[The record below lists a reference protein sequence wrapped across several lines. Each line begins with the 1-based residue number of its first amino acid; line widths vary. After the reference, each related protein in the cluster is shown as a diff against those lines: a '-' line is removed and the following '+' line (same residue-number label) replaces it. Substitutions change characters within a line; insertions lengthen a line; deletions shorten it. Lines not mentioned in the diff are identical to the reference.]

1 MQRKEIEKVY
11 IKKIN
16 ELKKHDEAYFEQDSP
31 IIPDKD
37 YDIIKQEILNL
48 EKKYNYLKNKNSP
61 SKKVGYEPSGKFK
74 KIEHDIPMLSLANA
88 FSKEN
93 IKDFLKK
100 IKNFLNI
107 KDSEKIVFSA
117 EPKIDGISASLK
129 YIDGIFTLG
138 LSRGDGKTGED
149 ITNNLKTIKDIPK
162 KINKPNFPKILDVRG
177 EVYISKLDFKK
188 IAEQFANPRNA
199 AGGSLR
205 QKDPNETKKIPLKF
219 VAYGFGTVEPKNFE
233 KQSEYLKLLKTW
245 GFNTNSLNKLVSTI
259 EDIEKNHRM
268 IETQRSTIDY
278 DLDGLV
284 YKVDNLKLQNR
295 LGFVSNSPRW
305 AIAHKF
311 SAEKG
316 FSIIKNIEIQVGR
329 TGALTPVAKIEPVN
343 IGGVVVSNAT
353 LHNEDEINRK
363 DIRIGDT
370 ACIQRAGDVIPQVL
384 YVDKEKRNKNTKK
397 FNFPNKCPSCG
408 SKTKKE
414 FNYSTKKRDVVTRCP
429 DPKFSCKE
437 ILREKLKHFVSKDA
451 LNIDGFGKK
460 IIQNFW
466 DLNMIKN
473 PADIFNLNFKK
484 ISSLEGWGDL
494 SASNLE
500 KAIKKSKKIS
510 LDKLI
515 FAIGI
520 RHIGQENAKTLAK
533 YFINIKK
540 FEELFVREKR
550 KKILNHLLEL
560 DGIGETQVNS
570 LETFFSN
577 SNNLNAVSNLMK
589 ELNVT
594 DFKTSK
600 SGIFYGKTIMF
611 TGGLSKMSRAEAK
624 ALVEKE
630 GGKILG
636 AVSKKLDYL
645 VVGDSKPT
653 PKKIEKAK
661 QLNIKILDEN
671 NWYGLLN
678 RWTGID

>member
-1 MQRKEIEKVY
+1 MERKKIEKEY
-11 IKKIN
+11 NDKIKKLI
-16 ELKKHDEAYFEQDSP
+16 KYDKAYFHDDNPVVS
-31 IIPDKD
+31 DKN
-37 YDIIKQEILNL
+37 YDQIKQDILNL
-48 EKKYNYLKNKNSP
+48 EKKYNYLKSKNSP
-61 SKKVGYEPSGKFK
+61 SQKIGFKPSNKFK
-74 KIEHDIPMLSLANA
+74 KIAHDIPMLSLANA

-93 IKDFLKK
+93 IEDFLKK

-107 KDSEKIVFSA
+107 NISEEIVLSA

-129 YIDGIFTLG
+129 YIDGNFVLG
-138 LSRGDGKTGED
+138 LSRGDGKIGED

-162 KINKPNFPKILDVRG
+162 KINKNNLPKILNVRG
-177 EVYISKLDFKK
+177 EVYISKPDFKK
-188 IAEQFANPRNA
+188 IEKKFANPRNA

-205 QKDPNETKKIPLKF
+205 QKNPNETKKIPLKF
-219 VAYGFGTVEPKNFE
+219 VAYGFGVVEPKNFE
-233 KQSEYLKLLKTW
+233 KQSEYLKLLKAW
-245 GFNTNSLNKLVSTI
+245 GFNTNPLNKLVSNI
-259 EDIEKNHRM
+259 EDIEKNYKT
-268 IETQRSTIDY
+268 IEMKRSNIDY

-316 FSIIKNIEIQVGR
+316 FSVIKNIEIQVGR
-329 TGALTPVAKIEPVN
+329 TGALTPVAKIEPTN

-370 ACIQRAGDVIPQVL
+370 VCIQRAGDVIPQVL
-384 YVDKEKRNKNTKK
+384 YVNKEKRNKNIKK
-397 FNFPNKCPSCG
+397 FIFPNKCPSCG
-408 SKTKKE
+408 AKTIKE
-414 FNYSTKKRDVVTRCP
+414 YNYSTKKRDAITRCP
-429 DPKFSCKE
+429 DTKFNCKE

-466 DLNMIKN
+466 DLNIIKY
-473 PADIFNLNFKK
+473 PADIFNLDFKK
-484 ISSLEGWGDL
+484 ISGLEGWGNL

-500 KAIKKSKKIS
+500 KSIKKSQKIQ
-510 LDKLI
+510 LDKFI

-520 RHIGQENAKTLAK
+520 RHIGQENAKTLAR
-533 YFINIKK
+533 YLVSIKK
-540 FEELFVREKR
+540 FEEIFYKEKR
-550 KKILNHLLEL
+550 KKILNSLLEL

-570 LETFFSN
+570 LEIFFSN
-577 SNNLNAVSNLMK
+577 FNNVNIISNLIK
-589 ELNVT
+589 KLNII
-594 DFKTSK
+594 DFKISK

-624 ALVEKE
+624 TLVEKE

-636 AVSKKLDYL
+636 TASKKLDYL

-653 PKKIEKAK
+653 LKKVEKAK
-661 QLNIKILDEN
+661 ELSIKILDEKS
-671 NWYGLLN
+671 WYNLLN
-678 RWTGID
+678 R